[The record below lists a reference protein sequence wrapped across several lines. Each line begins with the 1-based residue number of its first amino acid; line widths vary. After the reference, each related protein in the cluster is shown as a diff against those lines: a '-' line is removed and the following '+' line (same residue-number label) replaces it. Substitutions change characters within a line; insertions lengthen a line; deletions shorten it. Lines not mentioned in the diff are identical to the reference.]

1 MDAKLAG
8 GVALG
13 VGLGYALA
21 RLNLQAQ
28 ASNSSAKAGGSSG
41 APKNFSGQKP
51 LLVIGSLN
59 ADIILEIS
67 RFPKQGETLGARSDS
82 TGYMV
87 PGGKGANQAV
97 AAARAGTSIPTCF
110 VSMFGNDSHANAL
123 KDSLVSSGVD
133 VSLCMDCD
141 VPSGQAFIF
150 LEEDGQNS
158 ILIVG
163 GSNKAF
169 PKDCVSRNLLSAI
182 QGASAVMLQREI
194 PEALNIE
201 IAQAAKKAGVPVVFD
216 MGGEDSPLPD
226 ELLPLLEFVCPNE
239 TELARLINMPTS
251 NDAEVKA
258 AALALQKKGVKQVL
272 TTLGADGSILL
283 TESGEFIKQPVFK
296 VAKVVDT
303 TGAGD
308 CFRAN
313 FTMAMVEGKPLKEC
327 LSMGAAAASL
337 CVQTMGAQP
346 SMPERSQTMAVLSSG
361 L

>member
-1 MDAKLAG
+1 MDSMMVESLPLHPIAAEDPAGVIKCSDHTSRLGRHGQEDPGVTPEFFCLEGWKIGGFVLSAEQVSATLWHCDTVLLAPYLSYHHSFHPVDSKLVG

-13 VGLGYALA
+13 VGIGYALA
-21 RLNLQAQ
+21 RLNSQ
-28 ASNSSAKAGGSSG
+28 ASSSAKTGASG
-41 APKNFSGQKP
+41 VSKDFSGQKP

-97 AAARAGTSIPTCF
+97 AAARAGSSIPTCF
-110 VSMFGNDSHANAL
+110 VSMFGNDSHATAL
-123 KDSLVSSGVD
+123 KDSLLSSGVD

-169 PKDCVSRNLLSAI
+169 PSNCVSKNLLSAI

-201 IAQAAKKAGVPVVFD
+201 VAQAAKKAGVPVIFD

-226 ELLPLLEFVCPNE
+226 VLLPLLEFVCPNE
-239 TELARLINMPTS
+239 TELSRLVDMPT
-251 NDAEVKA
+251 
-258 AALALQKKGVKQVL
+258 
-272 TTLGADGSILL
+272 
-283 TESGEFIKQPVFK
+283 
-296 VAKVVDT
+296 
-303 TGAGD
+303 
-308 CFRAN
+308 R
-313 FTMAMVEGKPLKEC
+313 
-327 LSMGAAAASL
+327 
-337 CVQTMGAQP
+337 
-346 SMPERSQTMAVLSSG
+346 
-361 L
+361 